1 MLTEIEASVDSPQP
15 NSGKIAT
22 LPPTADWQ
30 TQLKDAVRS
39 VPELLRLLKLEAG
52 DLDHPALANA
62 PFPLRVPLSYVRR
75 MRPGDPKDP
84 LLRQVLPTARE
95 AEPQPGYID
104 DPLAEQG
111 QSPSSGVIHKYN
123 GRALIVSTQAC
134 AVHCRY
140 CFRQHFPY
148 SDNRLGAEGWQ
159 QALAYLAERSDLNE
173 VILSGGDPLSLTNSR
188 LETMIADL
196 EQLPNL
202 TTLRFHS
209 RTPIV
214 LPARLD
220 SGFLRLLRETRLKT
234 VMVVHANHARELDRE
249 VQQALES
256 LRDTGCILLNQ
267 AVLLRG
273 VNDQLSA
280 QCDLSRRLF
289 ECGTLPYYLH
299 VLDPVRGAAHFDV
312 PDSEARQLWQAM
324 QAELP
329 GYLLPRLTRE
339 VPFDKGKRW
348 LNP

>member
-30 TQLKDAVRS
+30 TQLKEAVRS
-39 VPELLRLLKLEAG
+39 VPELLRLLKLKAE

-62 PFPLRVPLSYVRR
+62 PFPLRVPLSFVRR
-75 MRPGDPKDP
+75 MHPGDPTDP
-84 LLRQVLPTARE
+84 LLRQVLPSIRE
-95 AEPQPGYID
+95 TELQPGYTD

-123 GRALIVSTQAC
+123 GRALIISTQAC

-148 SDNRLGAEGWQ
+148 SDNRLGAEDWQ
-159 QALAYLAERSDLNE
+159 QVLTYLANQPDLNE
-173 VILSGGDPLSLTNSR
+173 VILSGGDPLSLPNER
-188 LETMIADL
+188 LATMIADL

-220 SGFLRLLRETRLKT
+220 SGFLRLIRETRLKT
-234 VMVVHANHARELDRE
+234 VMVVHANHAQELNLE

-256 LRDTGCILLNQ
+256 LRETGCILLNQ

-273 VNDQLSA
+273 VNDRLSA
-280 QCDLSRRLF
+280 QCELNRRLF
-289 ECGTLPYYLH
+289 ECGALPYYLH

-312 PDSEARQLWQAM
+312 PDPEARQLWQAM

-339 VPFDKGKRW
+339 VPFDTSKRW